1 MSEKLIR
8 NDLLGEQY
16 YEIDHK
22 SGLKIFVMEK
32 PDYSGAFAMFGT
44 KYGSVDTCFRIKGQE
59 DYVCVPEGIA
69 HFLEHKL
76 FESEELDAF
85 QRFSETGANA
95 NAFTSFDRTCYIF
108 QCAGEFEKNLEINY
122 LLDFYGEVLSERK
135 REVLEMYYNEDLSL
149 AEIAND
155 IGISRQGVRD
165 IIKKSE
171 DELVYLEEKLGL
183 LKKFRSLQK
192 KADELLTEVEAS
204 DASAEIKDKI
214 SKFAESV
221 RSTI

>member
-1 MSEKLIR
+1 M
-8 NDLLGEQY
+8 
-16 YEIDHK
+16 
-22 SGLKIFVMEK
+22 
-32 PDYSGAFAMFGT
+32 
-44 KYGSVDTCFRIKGQE
+44 
-59 DYVCVPEGIA
+59 
-69 HFLEHKL
+69 
-76 FESEELDAF
+76 
-85 QRFSETGANA
+85 
-95 NAFTSFDRTCYIF
+95 
-108 QCAGEFEKNLEINY
+108 FEKNLEINY

-149 AEIAND
+149 AEIASD

-192 KADELLTEVEAS
+192 KADELLTEVKAS
-204 DASAEIKDKI
+204 DASDEIKDKI